1 MTKTMDYYCDGVQDY
16 SRKMMKKLSVYD
28 VGVIK
33 YVCFVFGMLFA
44 TWFPNFTK
52 RCKTLFVVVGVILM
66 VPVVIKA
73 VNTFKEVFKYKW
85 W

>member
-1 MTKTMDYYCDGVQDY
+1 MEITKKVSDSVVDMVQLVLPNDVNLLNNL
-16 SRKMMKKLSVYD
+16 KMCIRD
-28 VGVIK
+28 R
-33 YVCFVFGMLFA
+33 FA

-52 RCKTLFVVVGVILM
+52 KCKTLFVVVGVILM